1 MLGSIP
7 IHGTPTFFRYWDLD
21 FYLVDPTKN
30 TGELLLYVYTQ
41 IFRLRIRIRA
51 IPAWDSRTTALPG

>member
-7 IHGTPTFFRYWDLD
+7 IHGTPTFRYWDLD